1 MTPHIPRSIP
11 LTLITG
17 YLGAGK
23 TTLLN
28 ALLRDASAGR
38 IAVVVNEFGD
48 VGLDHDL
55 IIETT
60 EATVL
65 LASGCICCTV
75 RGDLVQALEGL
86 LAART
91 AGTLDFDRI
100 VIETTGLADPAPILH
115 TLIVTPSLGSALR
128 LDGVVT
134 VCDAVNGPATLDAG
148 FESVQQVAMADVL
161 VLSKTDL
168 ATPSQTARFR
178 ARLEALAPGATT
190 VVANRGTLALAA
202 LFGHG
207 APEGEGALPEAEAW
221 VNAAAYAQ
229 TSGARPFPAGPLNP
243 FANPGPSA
251 DLGPF
256 ADLGLSA
263 DFGPSH
269 GLFSRAA
276 AARPATMTA
285 MAPVARHDD
294 RISSVSM
301 VFDDRINPMMLDIW
315 MQTLIAA
322 RGPDILRLK
331 AVIWADGFDT
341 PFVIHGVQHII
352 DPPIRLARWA
362 GSDHK
367 SRVVIIGRDL
377 SREVLLESLEV
388 LKTRPVVYTV

>member
-1 MTPHIPRSIP
+1 MMSRIP

-55 IIETT
+55 IVETT
-60 EATVL
+60 EETVL
-65 LASGCICCTV
+65 LSSGCMCCTV
-75 RGDLVQALEGL
+75 SGDLVQALEGL
-86 LAART
+86 FEKRS
-91 AGTLDFDRI
+91 AGKLDFDRI

-115 TLIVTPSLGSALR
+115 TLIVTPGLGMALR

-168 ATPSQTARFR
+168 VTPSQAERFR
-178 ARLEALAPGATT
+178 ARLAALAPGART
-190 VVANRGTLALAA
+190 VTATRGAVPLAE

-207 APEGEGALPEAEAW
+207 APDMNGALPEAEAW
-221 VNAAAYAQ
+221 VNAPAYALSSLPLPPLAKPLVPLA
-229 TSGARPFPAGPLNP
+229 SGPTQ
-243 FANPGPSA
+243 
-251 DLGPF
+251 
-256 ADLGLSA
+256 
-263 DFGPSH
+263 
-269 GLFSRAA
+269 GLFGLAPAPGSSLMAA
-276 AARPATMTA
+276 IAPA
-285 MAPVARHDD
+285 ARHDD

-301 VFDDRINPMMLDIW
+301 AFDEPIHPMMLDIW
-315 MQTLIAA
+315 METLIAA

-352 DPPIRLARWA
+352 DPPIRLARWS
-362 GSDHK
+362 GEDRK

-377 SREVLLESLEV
+377 PREALLDSLEV
-388 LKTRPVVYTV
+388 LKTRPMVHAR

>member
-1 MTPHIPRSIP
+1 MSRIP

-55 IIETT
+55 IVETT
-60 EATVL
+60 EETVL
-65 LASGCICCTV
+65 LSSGCMCCTV

-86 LAART
+86 FEKRS
-91 AGTLDFDRI
+91 AGKLDFDRI

-115 TLIVTPSLGSALR
+115 TLIVTPGLGAALR
-128 LDGVVT
+128 MDGVVT

-168 ATPSQTARFR
+168 VTPSQAERFR
-178 ARLEALAPGATT
+178 ARLAALAPGARNVTAT
-190 VVANRGTLALAA
+190 RGAVPVAE
-202 LFGHG
+202 LFGLG
-207 APEGEGALPEAEAW
+207 APDMNGALPEAEAW
-221 VNAAAYAQ
+221 VNAPAYALSSLPIPLLAKPLAPLA
-229 TSGARPFPAGPLNP
+229 TGPT
-243 FANPGPSA
+243 
-251 DLGPF
+251 
-256 ADLGLSA
+256 
-263 DFGPSH
+263 H
-269 GLFSRAA
+269 GLFGLAPTPGSSLMAA
-276 AARPATMTA
+276 IAPAT
-285 MAPVARHDD
+285 RHDD

-301 VFDDRINPMMLDIW
+301 VFDEPIHPMMLDIW
-315 MQTLIAA
+315 METLIAA

-331 AVIWADGFDT
+331 AVIWADGFDM

-352 DPPIRLARWA
+352 DPPIRLARWS
-362 GSDHK
+362 GEDRK

-377 SREVLLESLEV
+377 PREALLESLEV
-388 LKTRPVVYTV
+388 LKTRPMVHSLPA

>member
-1 MTPHIPRSIP
+1 MIPRIP

-55 IIETT
+55 IVETT
-60 EATVL
+60 EETVL
-65 LASGCICCTV
+65 LSSGCMCCTV

-86 LAART
+86 FEKRS
-91 AGTLDFDRI
+91 AGKLDFDRI

-115 TLIVTPSLGSALR
+115 TLIVTPGLGAALR
-128 LDGVVT
+128 MDGVVT
-134 VCDAVNGPATLDAG
+134 VCDAANGPRTLDAG

-168 ATPSQTARFR
+168 VTPPEATAFR
-178 ARLEALAPGATT
+178 ARLAALAPGARIVTAARCA
-190 VVANRGTLALAA
+190 VPLAE

-207 APEGEGALPEAEAW
+207 VPEMNAALPEAESW
-221 VNAAAYAQ
+221 VNAPAYAL
-229 TSGARPFPAGPLNP
+229 SSLPLP
-243 FANPGPSA
+243 PVVSLASSPT
-251 DLGPF
+251 
-256 ADLGLSA
+256 
-263 DFGPSH
+263 H
-269 GLFSRAA
+269 GLFGLGAA
-276 AARPATMTA
+276 PSTSLMTA
-285 MAPVARHDD
+285 IAPVASHDD

-301 VFDDRINPMMLDIW
+301 VFDDPIHPMMLDLW
-315 MQTLIAA
+315 METLIAA

-331 AVIWADGFDT
+331 ALIWAQGFDT

-352 DPPIRLARWA
+352 DPPVRLAGWTGKNRQ
-362 GSDHK
+362 
-367 SRVVIIGRDL
+367 SRIVIIGRDL
-377 SREVLLESLEV
+377 PREALLDSLNV
-388 LKTRPVVYTV
+388 LKTRPMVHALPA

>member
-1 MTPHIPRSIP
+1 MMPRIP

-55 IIETT
+55 IVETT
-60 EATVL
+60 EETVL
-65 LASGCICCTV
+65 LSSGCMCCTV

-86 LAART
+86 FEKRS
-91 AGTLDFDRI
+91 AGKLDFDRI

-115 TLIVTPSLGSALR
+115 TLIVTPGLGAALR
-128 LDGVVT
+128 MDGVVT
-134 VCDAVNGPATLDAG
+134 VCDAAHGSATLDAG

-168 ATPSQTARFR
+168 VTPSQAERFR
-178 ARLEALAPGATT
+178 ARLAALAPGARIVTAT
-190 VVANRGTLALAA
+190 RGVVPVAE

-207 APEGEGALPEAEAW
+207 APDINGALPEAEAW
-221 VNAAAYAQ
+221 VNAPAY
-229 TSGARPFPAGPLNP
+229 TLSSLPLP
-243 FANPGPSA
+243 PLANPPAALATGPT
-251 DLGPF
+251 
-256 ADLGLSA
+256 
-263 DFGPSH
+263 H
-269 GLFSRAA
+269 GLFGLAPTPRSSL
-276 AARPATMTA
+276 MTA
-285 MAPVARHDD
+285 ITPAARHDD

-301 VFDDRINPMMLDIW
+301 VFDEPIHSMMLDIW
-315 MQTLIAA
+315 METLIAA

-352 DPPIRLARWA
+352 DPPIRLARWS
-362 GSDHK
+362 GKDRK

-377 SREVLLESLEV
+377 PREALLESLEV
-388 LKTRPVVYTV
+388 LKTRPMVHSLPA

>member
-1 MTPHIPRSIP
+1 MMSRIP

-28 ALLRDASAGR
+28 ALLRDSSAGR

-55 IIETT
+55 IVETT
-60 EATVL
+60 EETVL
-65 LASGCICCTV
+65 LSSGCMCCTV

-86 LAART
+86 FEKRS
-91 AGTLDFDRI
+91 AGKLDFDRI

-115 TLIVTPSLGSALR
+115 TLIVTPGIGVALR
-128 LDGVVT
+128 MDGVVT

-161 VLSKTDL
+161 VMSKTDL
-168 ATPSQTARFR
+168 VTPSQAERFR
-178 ARLEALAPGATT
+178 ARLTALAPGARIVTAT
-190 VVANRGTLALAA
+190 RGAVPVTE

-207 APEGEGALPEAEAW
+207 APDMNGALSEAEAW
-221 VNAAAYAQ
+221 VNAPAYAFSSLPLPPLAKPLAPLA
-229 TSGARPFPAGPLNP
+229 TGPT
-243 FANPGPSA
+243 
-251 DLGPF
+251 
-256 ADLGLSA
+256 
-263 DFGPSH
+263 H
-269 GLFSRAA
+269 GLFGLAPAPGSSLMAA
-276 AARPATMTA
+276 IAPA
-285 MAPVARHDD
+285 ARHDD
-294 RISSVSM
+294 SIASVSM
-301 VFDDRINPMMLDIW
+301 VFDDPIHPMMLDIW
-315 MQTLIAA
+315 METLIAA

-352 DPPIRLARWA
+352 DPPIRLARWT
-362 GSDHK
+362 GEDRK

-377 SREVLLESLEV
+377 PREALLDSLEV
-388 LKTRPVVYTV
+388 LKTRPMVHSLPG

>member
-1 MTPHIPRSIP
+1 MMSRIP

-55 IIETT
+55 IVETT
-60 EATVL
+60 EETVL
-65 LASGCICCTV
+65 LSSGCMCCTV

-86 LAART
+86 FEKRS
-91 AGTLDFDRI
+91 AGKLDFDHI

-115 TLIVTPSLGSALR
+115 TLIVTPGLGAALR
-128 LDGVVT
+128 MDGVVT

-168 ATPSQTARFR
+168 VTPSQAERFR
-178 ARLEALAPGATT
+178 ARLAALAPGARIVTAT
-190 VVANRGTLALAA
+190 RGAVPLAE

-207 APEGEGALPEAEAW
+207 APDMNSALPEAEAW
-221 VNAAAYAQ
+221 VNASAYALSSLPLPPLAKPLAPLA
-229 TSGARPFPAGPLNP
+229 SGPT
-243 FANPGPSA
+243 
-251 DLGPF
+251 
-256 ADLGLSA
+256 
-263 DFGPSH
+263 H
-269 GLFSRAA
+269 GLFGLAPAPMKSLMAA
-276 AARPATMTA
+276 IVPA
-285 MAPVARHDD
+285 ARHDD

-301 VFDDRINPMMLDIW
+301 VFDEPIHPMMLDIW
-315 MQTLIAA
+315 METLIAA

-331 AVIWADGFDT
+331 AMIWADGFDT

-352 DPPIRLARWA
+352 DPPIRLARWT
-362 GSDHK
+362 GEDRK

-377 SREVLLESLEV
+377 PREALLDSLEV
-388 LKTRPVVYTV
+388 LKTRPMVHSLPA

>member
-1 MTPHIPRSIP
+1 MMSRIP

-55 IIETT
+55 IVETT
-60 EATVL
+60 EETVL
-65 LASGCICCTV
+65 LSSGCMCCTV

-86 LAART
+86 FERRS
-91 AGTLDFDRI
+91 AGKLDFDRI

-115 TLIVTPSLGSALR
+115 TLIVTPGLGAALR

-134 VCDAVNGPATLDAG
+134 VCDALNGPATLDAG

-168 ATPSQTARFR
+168 VTPSQAERLR
-178 ARLEALAPGATT
+178 ARLAALAPGARIVTAT
-190 VVANRGTLALAA
+190 RGAVPVAE

-207 APEGEGALPEAEAW
+207 APDMNGALPEAEAW
-221 VNAAAYAQ
+221 VNAPAYAL
-229 TSGARPFPAGPLNP
+229 SSLPLPPLANPPAP
-243 FANPGPSA
+243 FATGPT
-251 DLGPF
+251 
-256 ADLGLSA
+256 
-263 DFGPSH
+263 H
-269 GLFSRAA
+269 GLFGLA
-276 AARPATMTA
+276 PAPRSSLMTA
-285 MAPVARHDD
+285 IAPEAHHDD

-301 VFDDRINPMMLDIW
+301 VFGDPIHPMMLDIW
-315 MQTLIAA
+315 METLIAA

-352 DPPIRLARWA
+352 DPPIRLARWT
-362 GSDHK
+362 GEDRR

-377 SREVLLESLEV
+377 PREALLESLEV
-388 LKTRPVVYTV
+388 LKTRPMVHSQPA

>member
-1 MTPHIPRSIP
+1 MTRIP

-55 IIETT
+55 IVETT
-60 EATVL
+60 EETVL
-65 LASGCICCTV
+65 LSSGCMCCTV

-86 LAART
+86 FEKRS
-91 AGTLDFDRI
+91 AGKLDFDRI

-115 TLIVTPSLGSALR
+115 TLIVTPGLGAALR
-128 LDGVVT
+128 MDGVVT

-168 ATPSQTARFR
+168 VTPSQAERFR
-178 ARLEALAPGATT
+178 GRLAALAPGARIVT
-190 VVANRGTLALAA
+190 VTRGAVPLAE

-207 APEGEGALPEAEAW
+207 APDTNGALPEAEAW
-221 VNAAAYAQ
+221 VNAQAYALSSLPLPPLAKPLVPLA
-229 TSGARPFPAGPLNP
+229 SGPT
-243 FANPGPSA
+243 
-251 DLGPF
+251 
-256 ADLGLSA
+256 
-263 DFGPSH
+263 H
-269 GLFSRAA
+269 GLFGLAPAPGSSLMAA
-276 AARPATMTA
+276 IAPA
-285 MAPVARHDD
+285 ARHDD

-301 VFDDRINPMMLDIW
+301 AFDEPIHPMMLDIW
-315 MQTLIAA
+315 METLIAA

-352 DPPIRLARWA
+352 DPPIRLARWT
-362 GSDHK
+362 GEDRK

-377 SREVLLESLEV
+377 PREALLDSLEV
-388 LKTRPVVYTV
+388 LKTRPMVHSLPA

>member
-1 MTPHIPRSIP
+1 MPNRMP

-55 IIETT
+55 IVETT
-60 EATVL
+60 EETVL
-65 LASGCICCTV
+65 LASGCMCCTV

-86 LAART
+86 FEKRS
-91 AGTLDFDRI
+91 AGKLDFDRI

-115 TLIVTPSLGSALR
+115 TLIVTPGLGAALR
-128 LDGVVT
+128 MDGVVT
-134 VCDAVNGPATLDAG
+134 VCDAVNGPATLDRG

-168 ATPSQTARFR
+168 VTPTQAAMFR
-178 ARLEALAPGATT
+178 ARLAALAPGARIVTASYGAVPIT
-190 VVANRGTLALAA
+190 E

-207 APEGEGALPEAEAW
+207 APDMDGGLPEAEAW
-221 VNAAAYAQ
+221 VNTPAYAL
-229 TSGARPFPAGPLNP
+229 TTLPLPVLTKPGVALGSAGPSYGL
-243 FANPGPSA
+243 FGMATNPGPGLMSA
-251 DLGPF
+251 IAP
-256 ADLGLSA
+256 
-263 DFGPSH
+263 
-269 GLFSRAA
+269 AA
-276 AARPATMTA
+276 H
-285 MAPVARHDD
+285 HDD

-301 VFDDRINPMMLDIW
+301 VFDDPIHPVMLDIW
-315 MQTLIAA
+315 LETLIAA
-322 RGPDILRLK
+322 RGPDILRMK
-331 AVIWADGFDT
+331 AVIWADGIDT

-352 DPPIRLARWA
+352 DPPIRLARWN
-362 GSDHK
+362 GTDRK

-377 SREVLLESLEV
+377 SREMLLDSLEV
-388 LKTRPVVYTV
+388 LKTRPAVVVTW

>member
-1 MTPHIPRSIP
+1 MSRIP
-11 LTLITG
+11 LILITG

-55 IIETT
+55 IVETT
-60 EATVL
+60 EETVL
-65 LASGCICCTV
+65 LSSGCMCCTV
-75 RGDLVQALEGL
+75 RGDLVQALEGMFEK
-86 LAART
+86 RS
-91 AGTLDFDRI
+91 AGKLDFDRI

-115 TLIVTPSLGSALR
+115 TLIVTPGLGAALR
-128 LDGVVT
+128 MDGVVT

-168 ATPSQTARFR
+168 VTPSQAERFR
-178 ARLEALAPGATT
+178 ARLAALAPGARIVTAT
-190 VVANRGTLALAA
+190 RGAVPLAE

-207 APEGEGALPEAEAW
+207 APDMNGALPEAEAW
-221 VNAAAYAQ
+221 VNAPAYALSSLPLPPLAKPLAPLA
-229 TSGARPFPAGPLNP
+229 SGPT
-243 FANPGPSA
+243 
-251 DLGPF
+251 
-256 ADLGLSA
+256 
-263 DFGPSH
+263 H
-269 GLFSRAA
+269 GLFGLAPAPMQSLMAA
-276 AARPATMTA
+276 IVPA
-285 MAPVARHDD
+285 ARHDD

-301 VFDDRINPMMLDIW
+301 AFDEPIHPMMLDIW
-315 MQTLIAA
+315 METLIAA

-352 DPPIRLARWA
+352 DPPIRLARWT
-362 GSDHK
+362 GKDRK

-377 SREVLLESLEV
+377 PREALLDSLEV
-388 LKTRPVVYTV
+388 LKTRPIAHPLPA

>member
-1 MTPHIPRSIP
+1 MMPRIP

-55 IIETT
+55 IVETT
-60 EATVL
+60 EETVL
-65 LASGCICCTV
+65 LSSGCMCCTV

-86 LAART
+86 FEKRS
-91 AGTLDFDRI
+91 AGKLDFDRI

-115 TLIVTPSLGSALR
+115 TLIVTPGLGAALR
-128 LDGVVT
+128 MDGVVT
-134 VCDAVNGPATLDAG
+134 VCDAAHGSATLDAG

-168 ATPSQTARFR
+168 VTPSQAERFR
-178 ARLEALAPGATT
+178 ARLAALAPGARIITAT
-190 VVANRGTLALAA
+190 RGVVPVAE

-207 APEGEGALPEAEAW
+207 APDINGALPEAEAW
-221 VNAAAYAQ
+221 VNAPAY
-229 TSGARPFPAGPLNP
+229 TLSSLPLP
-243 FANPGPSA
+243 PLANPPAALATGPT
-251 DLGPF
+251 
-256 ADLGLSA
+256 
-263 DFGPSH
+263 H
-269 GLFSRAA
+269 GLFGLAPTPRSSL
-276 AARPATMTA
+276 MTA
-285 MAPVARHDD
+285 ITPAARHDD

-301 VFDDRINPMMLDIW
+301 VFDEPIHSMMLDIW
-315 MQTLIAA
+315 METLIAA

-352 DPPIRLARWA
+352 DPPIRLARWS
-362 GSDHK
+362 GEDRK

-377 SREVLLESLEV
+377 CREELLESLDV
-388 LKTRPVVYTV
+388 LKTRPAMHALKG

>member
-1 MTPHIPRSIP
+1 MSRIP

-28 ALLRDASAGR
+28 ALLRDSSADR

-55 IIETT
+55 IVETT
-60 EATVL
+60 EETVL
-65 LASGCICCTV
+65 LSSGCMCCTV

-86 LAART
+86 FEKRS
-91 AGTLDFDRI
+91 AGKLDFDRI

-115 TLIVTPSLGSALR
+115 TLIVTPGLGTALR
-128 LDGVVT
+128 MDGVVT

-168 ATPSQTARFR
+168 VTPSQAERFR
-178 ARLEALAPGATT
+178 ARLAALAPGARNVTAT
-190 VVANRGTLALAA
+190 RGAVPVAE

-207 APEGEGALPEAEAW
+207 APDMNGALPEAEAW
-221 VNAAAYAQ
+221 VNAPAYALSSLPIPPLAKPLAPLV
-229 TSGARPFPAGPLNP
+229 TGPT
-243 FANPGPSA
+243 
-251 DLGPF
+251 
-256 ADLGLSA
+256 
-263 DFGPSH
+263 H
-269 GLFSRAA
+269 GLFGLAPTPGSSLMAA
-276 AARPATMTA
+276 IAPAT
-285 MAPVARHDD
+285 RHDD

-301 VFDDRINPMMLDIW
+301 VFDEPIHPMMLDIW
-315 MQTLIAA
+315 METLIAA

-352 DPPIRLARWA
+352 DPPIRLARWS
-362 GSDHK
+362 GEDRK

-377 SREVLLESLEV
+377 PREALLESLEV
-388 LKTRPVVYTV
+388 LKTRPMVHSLPA

>member
-1 MTPHIPRSIP
+1 MMSRIP

-28 ALLRDASAGR
+28 ALLRDSSAGR

-55 IIETT
+55 IVETT
-60 EATVL
+60 EETVL
-65 LASGCICCTV
+65 LSSGCMCCTV

-86 LAART
+86 FEKRS
-91 AGTLDFDRI
+91 AGKLDFDRI

-115 TLIVTPSLGSALR
+115 TLIVTPGIGVALR
-128 LDGVVT
+128 MDGVVT

-161 VLSKTDL
+161 VMSKTDL
-168 ATPSQTARFR
+168 VTPSQAERFR
-178 ARLEALAPGATT
+178 ARLTALAPGARIVTAT
-190 VVANRGTLALAA
+190 RGAVPVTE

-207 APEGEGALPEAEAW
+207 APDMNGALSEAEAW
-221 VNAAAYAQ
+221 VNAPAYAFSSLPLPPLAKPLAPLA
-229 TSGARPFPAGPLNP
+229 TGPT
-243 FANPGPSA
+243 
-251 DLGPF
+251 
-256 ADLGLSA
+256 
-263 DFGPSH
+263 H
-269 GLFSRAA
+269 GLFGLAPAPGSSLMAA
-276 AARPATMTA
+276 IAPA
-285 MAPVARHDD
+285 ARHDD
-294 RISSVSM
+294 SIASVSM
-301 VFDDRINPMMLDIW
+301 VFDDPIHPMMLDIW
-315 MQTLIAA
+315 METLIAA

-352 DPPIRLARWA
+352 DPPIRLARWT
-362 GSDHK
+362 GEDRK

-377 SREVLLESLEV
+377 PREALLDTLEV
-388 LKTRPVVYTV
+388 LKTRPMVHSLPG

>member
-1 MTPHIPRSIP
+1 MTRIP

-55 IIETT
+55 IVETT
-60 EATVL
+60 EETVL
-65 LASGCICCTV
+65 LSSGCMCCTV

-86 LAART
+86 FEKRS
-91 AGTLDFDRI
+91 AGKLDFDRI

-115 TLIVTPSLGSALR
+115 TLIVTPGLGAALR
-128 LDGVVT
+128 MDGVVT

-168 ATPSQTARFR
+168 VTPSQAERFR
-178 ARLEALAPGATT
+178 ARLAALAPGARIVTAT
-190 VVANRGTLALAA
+190 RGVVPLAE

-207 APEGEGALPEAEAW
+207 APDMNGALPEAEAW
-221 VNAAAYAQ
+221 VNASAYALSSLPLPPLAKPLAPLA
-229 TSGARPFPAGPLNP
+229 SGPT
-243 FANPGPSA
+243 
-251 DLGPF
+251 
-256 ADLGLSA
+256 
-263 DFGPSH
+263 H
-269 GLFSRAA
+269 GLFGLAPAPMQSLMAA
-276 AARPATMTA
+276 IVPA
-285 MAPVARHDD
+285 ARHDD

-301 VFDDRINPMMLDIW
+301 VFDDPINPIMLDIW
-315 MQTLIAA
+315 METLIAA

-352 DPPIRLARWA
+352 DPPIRLARWT
-362 GSDHK
+362 GEDRK

-377 SREVLLESLEV
+377 PREALLDSLEV
-388 LKTRPVVYTV
+388 LKTRPMVHSLPA

>member
-1 MTPHIPRSIP
+1 MSRIP

-60 EATVL
+60 EETVL
-65 LASGCICCTV
+65 LSSGCMCCTV

-86 LAART
+86 FEKRS
-91 AGTLDFDRI
+91 AGKLDFDRI

-115 TLIVTPSLGSALR
+115 TLIVTPGLGAALR
-128 LDGVVT
+128 MDGVVT

-168 ATPSQTARFR
+168 VTPSQAERFR
-178 ARLEALAPGATT
+178 ARLAALAPGARIVTAT
-190 VVANRGTLALAA
+190 RGAVPLNE

-207 APEGEGALPEAEAW
+207 APDMNGALPEAEAW
-221 VNAAAYAQ
+221 VNAPAYAL
-229 TSGARPFPAGPLNP
+229 SSLPLPPLAKSLAP
-243 FANPGPSA
+243 FATGPT
-251 DLGPF
+251 
-256 ADLGLSA
+256 
-263 DFGPSH
+263 H
-269 GLFSRAA
+269 GLFGLAPAPGSSLLAA
-276 AARPATMTA
+276 IAPA
-285 MAPVARHDD
+285 ARHDD
-294 RISSVSM
+294 RIASVSM
-301 VFDDRINPMMLDIW
+301 VFDDPIHPIMLDIW
-315 MQTLIAA
+315 METLIAA
-322 RGPDILRLK
+322 RGPEILRLK

-352 DPPIRLARWA
+352 DPPIRLARWS
-362 GSDHK
+362 GEDRK

-377 SREVLLESLEV
+377 CREELLESLDV
-388 LKTRPVVYTV
+388 LKTRPAMHALKG

>member
-1 MTPHIPRSIP
+1 MTRIP

-60 EATVL
+60 EETVL
-65 LASGCICCTV
+65 LSSGCMCCTV

-86 LAART
+86 FEKRSAGKLA
-91 AGTLDFDRI
+91 FDRI

-115 TLIVTPSLGSALR
+115 TLIVTPGLGGALR
-128 LDGVVT
+128 MDGVVT
-134 VCDAVNGPATLDAG
+134 LCDAVIGPATLDAG

-168 ATPSQTARFR
+168 VTPSQAERFR
-178 ARLEALAPGATT
+178 ARLAALAPGARNVTAT
-190 VVANRGTLALAA
+190 RGAVPVAE

-207 APEGEGALPEAEAW
+207 APDMNGALPEAEAW
-221 VNAAAYAQ
+221 VNAPAYALSSLPIPPLAKPLAPLV
-229 TSGARPFPAGPLNP
+229 TGPT
-243 FANPGPSA
+243 
-251 DLGPF
+251 
-256 ADLGLSA
+256 
-263 DFGPSH
+263 H
-269 GLFSRAA
+269 GLFGLAPTPGSSLMAA
-276 AARPATMTA
+276 IAPAT
-285 MAPVARHDD
+285 RHDD

-301 VFDDRINPMMLDIW
+301 VFDEPIHPMMLDIW
-315 MQTLIAA
+315 METLIAA

-352 DPPIRLARWA
+352 DPPIRLARWS
-362 GSDHK
+362 GEDRK

-377 SREVLLESLEV
+377 PREALLESLEV
-388 LKTRPVVYTV
+388 LKTRPMVHSLPA

>member
-1 MTPHIPRSIP
+1 MMSRIP

-55 IIETT
+55 IVETT
-60 EATVL
+60 EETVL
-65 LASGCICCTV
+65 LSSGCMCCTV

-86 LAART
+86 FEKRS
-91 AGTLDFDRI
+91 AGKLDFDRI

-115 TLIVTPSLGSALR
+115 TLIVTPGLGAALR
-128 LDGVVT
+128 MDGVVT

-168 ATPSQTARFR
+168 VTPSQAERFR
-178 ARLEALAPGATT
+178 ARLAALAPGARNVTAT
-190 VVANRGTLALAA
+190 RGAVPVAE

-207 APEGEGALPEAEAW
+207 APDMNGALPEAEAW
-221 VNAAAYAQ
+221 VNAPAY
-229 TSGARPFPAGPLNP
+229 TLSSLPLP
-243 FANPGPSA
+243 PLANPPAALATGPT
-251 DLGPF
+251 
-256 ADLGLSA
+256 
-263 DFGPSH
+263 H
-269 GLFSRAA
+269 GLFGLAPAPGASLMAA
-276 AARPATMTA
+276 IAPA
-285 MAPVARHDD
+285 ARHDD

-301 VFDDRINPMMLDIW
+301 VFDEPIHPMMLDIW
-315 MQTLIAA
+315 METLIAT

-352 DPPIRLARWA
+352 DPPIRLARWS
-362 GSDHK
+362 GEDHK

-377 SREVLLESLEV
+377 PREALLESLEV
-388 LKTRPVVYTV
+388 LKTRPMVHSIPA